1 MIILYSS
8 PVSMPSET
16 AKQYPDAP
24 DLVEEG
30 ELTMEELKEAFRF
43 FSHKNTHD
51 ITKRFVWRLFD
62 DCGEGF
68 ISVARF
74 REILR
79 EIDDEISEE
88 ELDGIISDVRSGDFL
103 TN

>member
-1 MIILYSS
+1 
-8 PVSMPSET
+8 MPSET

-24 DLVEEG
+24 DIVEEG

-43 FSHKNTHD
+43 FLTKNMS
-51 ITKRFVWRLFD
+51 ILLSVCVCRLFD

-88 ELDGIISDVRSGDFL
+88 ELDGIISDVRSGDF
-103 TN
+103 

>member
-1 MIILYSS
+1 
-8 PVSMPSET
+8 MPSET
-16 AKQYPDAP
+16 AKQYPDSP

-43 FSHKNTHD
+43 ISHKKKHK
-51 ITKRFVWRLFD
+51 ILQSVCVWRLFD
-62 DCGEGF
+62 DCGAGF

-88 ELDGIISDVRSGDFL
+88 ELDGIISDVRSGDF
-103 TN
+103 

>member
-1 MIILYSS
+1 MGSAYHTFISKFT
-8 PVSMPSET
+8 MPSET
-16 AKQYPDAP
+16 AKQYPDSP

-30 ELTMEELKEAFRF
+30 ELTMEELKEAFR
-43 FSHKNTHD
+43 
-51 ITKRFVWRLFD
+51 LFD
-62 DCGEGF
+62 DCGAGF

-88 ELDGIISDVRSGDFL
+88 ELDGIISDIDTDHSDTIDFNEFVKIM
-103 TN
+103 T